1 MHLTVNIY
9 QQDETTVIERPRPL
23 AIVQPMTAKRG
34 SRKARIAGMARE
46 ILDVAGAAELL
57 GVSPA
62 TVYKLAREGKLP
74 ATKVG
79 REWRFARARLIDW
92 VADGTQSG
100 QLERLFK
107 KAKPRPR

>member
-1 MHLTVNIY
+1 M
-9 QQDETTVIERPRPL
+9 
-23 AIVQPMTAKRG
+23 AK
-34 SRKARIAGMARE
+34 E

-57 GVSPA
+57 GVATA
-62 TVYKLAREGKLP
+62 TVYKLARAGKLP

-92 VADGTQSG
+92 VGAGTQLD

-107 KAKPRPR
+107 KARAKPR

>member
-1 MHLTVNIY
+1 M
-9 QQDETTVIERPRPL
+9 
-23 AIVQPMTAKRG
+23 AK
-34 SRKARIAGMARE
+34 E

-62 TVYKLAREGKLP
+62 TVYKLARAGKLP

-92 VADGTQSG
+92 VGAGSNMD
-100 QLERLFK
+100 QLEALFK
-107 KAKPRPR
+107 RARPKR

>member
-1 MHLTVNIY
+1 M
-9 QQDETTVIERPRPL
+9 
-23 AIVQPMTAKRG
+23 AK
-34 SRKARIAGMARE
+34 E

-62 TVYKLAREGKLP
+62 TVYKLARTGKLP

-92 VADGTQSG
+92 VGAGSNID
-100 QLERLFK
+100 QLETLFK
-107 KAKPRPR
+107 RVRPKRG

>member
-1 MHLTVNIY
+1 MV
-9 QQDETTVIERPRPL
+9 RKPRGRDARL
-23 AIVQPMTAKRG
+23 A
-34 SRKARIAGMARE
+34 SMARE
-46 ILDVAGAAELL
+46 ILDIAGAAELL
-57 GVSPA
+57 GVATA

-92 VADGTQSG
+92 VAAGTQAE

-107 KAKPRPR
+107 KARPRPR